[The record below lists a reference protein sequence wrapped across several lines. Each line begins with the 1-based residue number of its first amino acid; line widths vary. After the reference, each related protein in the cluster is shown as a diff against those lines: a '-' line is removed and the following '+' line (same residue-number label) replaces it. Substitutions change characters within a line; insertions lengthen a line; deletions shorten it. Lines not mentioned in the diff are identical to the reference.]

1 MYCSQTSLI
10 RSQQRDRKKCPLY
23 RGVRIIEVAEH
34 AWGNW
39 FIYNGLN
46 VTCLR
51 FYLQG
56 YNFKIDV

>member
-1 MYCSQTSLI
+1 M
-10 RSQQRDRKKCPLY
+10 
-23 RGVRIIEVAEH
+23 IEVAEH

-51 FYLQG
+51 LYVQG

>member
-1 MYCSQTSLI
+1 M
-10 RSQQRDRKKCPLY
+10 
-23 RGVRIIEVAEH
+23 IEVAEH

-46 VTCLR
+46 VTCLCL
-51 FYLQG
+51 YVQG